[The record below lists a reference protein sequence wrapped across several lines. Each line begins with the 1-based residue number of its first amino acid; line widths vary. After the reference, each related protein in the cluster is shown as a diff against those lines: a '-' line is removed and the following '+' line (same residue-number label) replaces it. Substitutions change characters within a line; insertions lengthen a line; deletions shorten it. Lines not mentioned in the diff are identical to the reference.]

1 MLTYLID
8 DDTVSLFVA
17 EQTLR
22 MEGFMAPIIPF
33 VAAEEA
39 WAYLQPRLGNEPPK
53 FIFLDLNMPVMD
65 GWDFLDVL
73 APHAAALKGWC
84 QIYLLTSSLAL
95 VDTERAQGYG
105 LVQGIIHKPL
115 DEDSIR
121 AAVRERNRMGPAATR
136 SVIAPANRG
145 GASYTVAGGLPC
157 PG

>member
-22 MEGFMAPIIPF
+22 LEGSMAPIISF
-33 VAAEEA
+33 VGAKEA
-39 WAYLQPRLGNEPPK
+39 WAYLQPRLVSEPPE

-65 GWDFLDVL
+65 GWAFLDILV
-73 APHAAALKGWC
+73 PHAAALKDRC

-95 VDTERAQGYG
+95 ADTEKAQDHV

-115 DEDSIR
+115 DEDAIR
-121 AAVRERNRMGPAATR
+121 AAVQERNRTVSAAAR
-136 SVIAPANRG
+136 SII
-145 GASYTVAGGLPC
+145 GAISEGEV
-157 PG
+157 